1 MKITIEI
8 DEDEIRKAVVD
19 LVIDRV
25 ADTVEHEIFTDGHYS
40 TMRKLYRDG
49 VQDQTRALLK
59 DHLDDIVSR
68 AVDYAGTYIG
78 KKGLKKM
85 IDEGAI

>member
-1 MKITIEI
+1 MKITIDI
-8 DEDEIRKAVVD
+8 DDEEIRKAVVD

-25 ADTVEHEIFTDGHYS
+25 AETVEHEIFTDGHYS
-40 TMRKLYRDG
+40 VMRRLYREG
-49 VQDQTRALLK
+49 VQDQTRQLIK
-59 DHLDDIVSR
+59 QNLDDIVNR
-68 AVDYAGTYIG
+68 AVEYAGTYIG